1 MAKETMLTYLDQ
13 RLTKKITDYDVALDW
28 DRRNNTI
35 EVVFRLFAENQQ
47 HLQIDDAEGV
57 ASEEEVIEF
66 EDGILLFDPQK
77 SKFDEEDY
85 LAAIPYEGKKGI
97 QQAILDGLVDYLKD
111 VLDQGQSDLLDFL
124 DEDSEAEVFELKWD
138 NEVLMELMT
147 AYQQKDGQNMI
158 PYPSF

>member
-28 DRRNNTI
+28 DRRNHTI
-35 EVVFRLFAENQQ
+35 EIVFRLFAENQEQ
-47 HLQIDDAEGV
+47 LQIDDVEGV
-57 ASEEEVIEF
+57 ASQEEIIEF

-77 SKFDEEDY
+77 STFDESDY

-124 DEDSEAEVFELKWD
+124 EEDSEAEVFELKWD
-138 NEVLMELMT
+138 HALLMDLMT
-147 AYQQKDGQNMI
+147 AYQRRDGATMI